1 MKTTIQVGDLV
12 KRYGME
18 GWGDDQTIY
27 LVAAVS
33 PDGEWIQLVGA
44 GDTLFAA
51 RSLMVL
57 SKANGFNSDFVAGKT
72 FI

>member
-12 KRYGME
+12 QRLPQFE
-18 GWGDDQTIY
+18 GQTIY
-27 LVAAVS
+27 LVATVA
-33 PDGEWIQLVGA
+33 PDGMWVQLVGA
-44 GDTLFAA
+44 GDRLFAA
-51 RSLMVL
+51 GSLMVL

>member
-1 MKTTIQVGDLV
+1 VKTTIEVGDLV

-27 LVAAVS
+27 LVAEVA
-33 PDGEWIQLVGA
+33 PDGEWVHLVGA
-44 GDTLFAA
+44 GTDMFAA

-57 SKANGFNSDFVAGKT
+57 SKVNDSRDLDPKKYFK
-72 FI
+72 

>member
-12 KRYGME
+12 QRFPRFE
-18 GWGDDQTIY
+18 GQAIY
-27 LVAAVS
+27 LVATVA

-44 GDTLFAA
+44 GDNLFAA

-57 SKANGFNSDFVAGKT
+57 SKANDSRDLDPKKYFK
-72 FI
+72 

>member
-27 LVAAVS
+27 LVATVA
-33 PDGEWIQLVGA
+33 PDGMWVQLVGA
-44 GDTLFAA
+44 GDNLFAA
-51 RSLMVL
+51 RLYMVL
-57 SKANGFNSDFVAGKT
+57 SKANDSRDLDPKKYFK
-72 FI
+72 

>member
-27 LVAAVS
+27 LVAAVA

-44 GDTLFAA
+44 GDNLFAA

-57 SKANGFNSDFVAGKT
+57 SKANDSRGLDPKKYFK
-72 FI
+72 

>member
-12 KRYGME
+12 RRFPRFE
-18 GWGDDQTIY
+18 GQTVY
-27 LVAAVS
+27 LVAAVA
-33 PDGEWIQLVGA
+33 PDGVWVRLVGA

-57 SKANGFNSDFVAGKT
+57 SKANGFNSDIVAGKT

>member
-1 MKTTIQVGDLV
+1 LRTTIEVGDLV

-27 LVAAVS
+27 LVAEVA
-33 PDGEWIQLVGA
+33 PGGEWVHLVGA
-44 GDTLFAA
+44 GDNMFAA

-57 SKANGFNSDFVAGKT
+57 SKVNDSRGLDPKKYFK
-72 FI
+72 